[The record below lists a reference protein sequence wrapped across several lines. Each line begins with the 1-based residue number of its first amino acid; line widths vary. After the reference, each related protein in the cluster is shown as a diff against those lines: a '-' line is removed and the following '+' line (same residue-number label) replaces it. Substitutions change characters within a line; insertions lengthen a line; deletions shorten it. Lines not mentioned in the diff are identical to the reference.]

1 MCGGTYLDPV
11 LIVVVVF
18 VFIDGYGIVIKNNE
32 CNEIQM
38 KRNLIK
44 VSQALYVGI
53 GIFQQRNSN
62 FNSFTMTNGYAL

>member
-1 MCGGTYLDPV
+1 MDPV